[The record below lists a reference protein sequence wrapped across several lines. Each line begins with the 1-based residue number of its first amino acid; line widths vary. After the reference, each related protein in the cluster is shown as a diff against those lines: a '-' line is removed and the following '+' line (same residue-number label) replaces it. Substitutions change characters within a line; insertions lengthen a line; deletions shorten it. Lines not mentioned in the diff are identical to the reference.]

1 MNTVYGGLEID
12 ATNVIFPSGSID
24 PWHALG
30 ITEDM
35 DSLSQESEIPLFIVG
50 TSHCAD
56 LPTPAPYDPPSLT
69 DARASIATAVNGWL
83 SGEEDTPTDTSGG
96 SDDDDDSLFSTNAL
110 LVGLMGLV
118 IGAAAVALVGGL
130 YLAKRNKK
138 RTSSQDLDEKLVT

>member
-30 ITEDM
+30 VTEDM
-35 DSLSQESEIPLFIVG
+35 DVMAQDTEIPLFIVG

-69 DARASIATAVNGWL
+69 EARASISTAVAGWL
-83 SGEEDTPTDTSGG
+83 SGEDTSADTSGG
-96 SDDDDDSLFSTNAL
+96 DDDDDEFFSSNAL

-118 IGAAAVALVGGL
+118 IGAAAVALVGGV
-130 YLAKRNKK
+130 YLAKKGK
-138 RTSSQDLDEKLVT
+138 RSSSQDLDEKLMN

>member
-30 ITEDM
+30 VTEDTISM
-35 DSLSQESEIPLFIVG
+35 SQDSEIPLFIVG

-69 DARASIATAVNGWL
+69 DARGAIAAAVDGWL
-83 SGEEDTPTDTSGG
+83 SSTDTTADASG
-96 SDDDDDSLFSTNAL
+96 DDDDDGMFSNDAIMMGV
-110 LVGLMGLV
+110 VGVVVGF
-118 IGAAAVALVGGL
+118 AAATLIGGIFML
-130 YLAKRNKK
+130 KNKK
-138 RTSSQDLDEKLVT
+138 SSSSDDMDEKLISA